1 MRYLNKKGPGFGAT
15 LWLVLSANAV
25 ATAFVLFAVHPS
37 VLMLG
42 LGGLA
47 TMSFGLAWLFFDR

>member
-15 LWLVLSANAV
+15 LWLVLSVNV
-25 ATAFVLFAVHPS
+25 LATTFVLFVIHPS

-47 TMSFGLAWLFFDR
+47 TMSFGLAWLFFAR